1 MSGNNQLIYINN
13 GASFT
18 TSLLIAEKFGKRHRD
33 VLRAI
38 RSLECSDE
46 FRLRNFAQSSYSNE
60 QGKAQPCFNVTR
72 DGFSFVAMGFTGRE
86 AAGWK
91 EKFIEAFNAM
101 ERELLQQGV
110 PDASHVWLEA
120 RTNGKVIRINTT
132 DTIKRFIEYAQHQG
146 SRKAS
151 MYYMQITKMGYQGI
165 FIIRQAVGEHFRD
178 KLATIQLINLAT
190 AEWLILQEINNGMR
204 DGFHYKE
211 IYRRARDRVE
221 ALGRVIGKTL
231 PAGHEQIGTAANCS
245 RAIESA

>member
-1 MSGNNQLIYINN
+1 MPSNNQLIHINN

-18 TSLLIAEKFGKRHRD
+18 TSLLIAEKFGKRHD
-33 VLRAI
+33 TVLRAI
-38 RSLECSDE
+38 RNLESPADFNE
-46 FRLRNFAQSSYSNE
+46 RNFAAVDYVDAKGELRPMYNI
-60 QGKAQPCFNVTR
+60 TR
-72 DGFSFVAMGFTGRE
+72 DGFSFLAMGFTGKD

-91 EKFIEAFNAM
+91 VKFLEAFNAM

-110 PDASHVWLEA
+110 PDASHAWVEA
-120 RTNGKVIRINTT
+120 RTNGKAVRINTT
-132 DTIKRFIEYAQHQG
+132 DTIKRFIEYAQRQG
-146 SRKAS
+146 SRKAC

-165 FIIRQAVGEHFRD
+165 FIVRQAVGEHFRD

-190 AEWLILQEINNGMR
+190 AEWLILEEINNGMR
-204 DGFHYKE
+204 EGFHYKE

-231 PAGHEQIGTAANCS
+231 PAGHERIGTAANCS

>member
-1 MSGNNQLIYINN
+1 MPSNNQLIHINN

-38 RSLECSDE
+38 RNLESPSDFNE
-46 FRLRNFAQSSYSNE
+46 RNFAPVNYIDDKGEPRPMYNI
-60 QGKAQPCFNVTR
+60 TR
-72 DGFSFVAMGFTGRE
+72 DGFSFLAMGFTGKD

-91 EKFIEAFNAM
+91 VKFLDAFNAM

-110 PDASHVWLEA
+110 PDASHVWVEA

-132 DTIKRFIEYAQHQG
+132 ATIKRFIEYAQHQG

-190 AEWLILQEINNGMR
+190 AEWLILEEINNGMR